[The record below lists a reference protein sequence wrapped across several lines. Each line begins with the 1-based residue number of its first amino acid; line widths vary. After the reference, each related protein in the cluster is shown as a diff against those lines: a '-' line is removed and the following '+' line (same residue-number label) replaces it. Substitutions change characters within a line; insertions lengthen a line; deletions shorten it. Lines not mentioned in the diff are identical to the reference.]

1 MTTLSL
7 NLLHLVYSKL
17 HNLKLKLSSD
27 DPAQYLGLS
36 TIELSR
42 VQLELAR
49 RRSSEGLM
57 GKEELV
63 REMKENM
70 ALQNQAQKW
79 IQVVKIDGFL

>member
-1 MTTLSL
+1 MTALSL
-7 NLLHLVYSKL
+7 TLLHLVYTKL
-17 HNLKLKLSSD
+17 HSLKLKMSSD
-27 DPAQYLGLS
+27 EPAQYLGLS

-49 RRSSEGLM
+49 RRSSEGLI

-63 REMKENM
+63 RAMKENM

-79 IQVVKIDGFL
+79 IQVVKIDGCL

>member
-1 MTTLSL
+1 MSF
-7 NLLHLVYSKL
+7 
-17 HNLKLKLSSD
+17 D
-27 DPAQYLGLS
+27 APAQYLGLS

-49 RRSSEGLM
+49 RRSSEGLI

-63 REMKENM
+63 REMRENM

-79 IQVVKIDGFL
+79 IQVVKIDGCL